1 MRLWQLCE
9 KVSSRLKAK
18 DLAGGTVTLKLKSAD
33 FRSRTRATTLEAPT
47 QLAEVLFR
55 AGAALLERETDGTA
69 YRLIGIGASAL
80 TDASRADPLDLLD
93 PDAGKRAKVERVID
107 AVRDK
112 LGADAISKG
121 RGLRRKTS

>member
-1 MRLWQLCE
+1 M
-9 KVSSRLKAK
+9 
-18 DLAGGTVTLKLKSAD
+18 TLKLKTTD

-93 PDAGKRAKVERVID
+93 PDAGKRAKIERVID
-107 AVRDK
+107 EVRGK
-112 LGADAISKG
+112 LGADAIGKG
-121 RGLRRKTS
+121 RGLRSR